1 MSDQLWLKN
10 YPVRWNL
17 KYPEISI
24 YRYLKENTAKCNDL
38 IALVFFEKEITF
50 RKMHDNIDSFA
61 AALYDLG
68 VRKGDRVAIMT
79 PNCPEF
85 VYTYY
90 ACMKLGAIEVQI
102 DPLYMPSELEF
113 VLKDSEAKVVVVA
126 DEFINSLQAVH
137 DKVPT
142 EHVIVS
148 RFSGVELNGDN
159 PWFNELLEFD
169 ELLEKYPPDSPEAEI
184 DPREDVAVLQYTGG
198 TTGTTKAAMLTHY
211 NLISNVVQKKEW
223 FSDLAREKFS
233 NGLTQQYGVAILPL
247 FQITGLNF
255 CLNLALTYPMG
266 MILLPFFDIEYIFS
280 LIDRYRPAFFPGV
293 PTIFSA
299 IADHPDANNHN
310 LKAVDIWR
318 TGGAPMPVKLI
329 EHTERRI
336 GVKII
341 EGYGL
346 TEASPT
352 THSNP
357 FRGIRKFGSVGLP
370 YPDTEC
376 RIVNPE
382 NRSEEVPV
390 GEEGELIIKG
400 PQIMKG
406 YWKNPEDTKE
416 ILRDGWLYTRDIARM
431 DESGFFYIVDREK
444 DIVIIGGINVYP
456 REVDEVFFKHPKVSE
471 VVSTGVPDDFYG
483 EALKTYVVLK
493 EGDSATEEE
502 LLDYAAQKLAVY
514 KLPRVIEFRQD
525 LPKSNAGKILRRVLV
540 ESENN
545 KVSSDRE
552 KIAVTL
558 SDWGEDVMSLDDFSD
573 DFDM

>member
-1 MSDQLWLKN
+1 MFDRLWLKN

-17 KYPEISI
+17 EYPEVSV
-24 YRYLKENTAKCNDL
+24 YRYLKENTKNCGDL
-38 IALVFFEKEITF
+38 NALVFFEKEITF
-50 RKMHDNIDSFA
+50 RKMHEYIDRFA
-61 AALYDLG
+61 AALFDLG
-68 VRKGDRVAIMT
+68 VRKNDRVALMM

-90 ACMKLGAIEVQI
+90 ACMKLGAIEVQV

-113 VLKDSEAKVVVVA
+113 ALKDSEAKIIVVA
-126 DEFINSLQAVH
+126 DEVIDSLQAVR
-137 DKVPT
+137 DRVPLD
-142 EHVIVS
+142 HVIVS
-148 RFSGVELNGDN
+148 KLSGSDVHGKNL
-159 PWFNELLEFD
+159 WFD
-169 ELLEKYPPDSPEAEI
+169 ELLEKYPPYSPEAEI
-184 DPREDVAVLQYTGG
+184 NPKEDIAVLQYTGG

-223 FSDLAREKFS
+223 FSEFKKEKFC
-233 NGLTQQYGVAILPL
+233 NGLTQQYGLGLIPL

-255 CLNLALTYPMG
+255 CLNLALTFPMG
-266 MILLPFFDIEYIFS
+266 MIMLPYFDIDYILY
-280 LIDRYRPAFFPGV
+280 LIDTYRPSFFPGV

-299 IADHPDANNHN
+299 IADHPEAINHN

-318 TGGAPMPVKLI
+318 TGGAPMPVELI
-329 EHTERRI
+329 DHIEKRTGI
-336 GVKII
+336 KII

-357 FRGIRKFGSVGLP
+357 FMGIRKYGSVGLP

-382 NRSEEVPV
+382 NTSEEVPV

-416 ILRDGWLYTRDIARM
+416 ILRDGWLYTRDIAKM
-431 DESGFFYIVDREK
+431 DERGYFYIVDREK

-456 REVDEVFFKHPKVSE
+456 REVDEVFFRHPKVAE
-471 VVSTGVPDDFYG
+471 VVSKGVPDDFYG
-483 EALKTYVVLK
+483 EVLKTYIVLK
-493 EGDSATEEE
+493 DGENATEEE
-502 LLDYAAQKLAVY
+502 LIDYGAEKLAVY
-514 KLPRVIEFRQD
+514 KLPRVIEFRSE
-525 LPKSNAGKILRRVLV
+525 LPKSNAGKILRRALV
-540 ESENN
+540 EKEDDKVGSENI
-545 KVSSDRE
+545 KA
-552 KIAVTL
+552 AVRL
-558 SDWGEDVMSLDDFSD
+558 PEWEEDVISLDDFLD
-573 DFDM
+573 DFDI

>member
-1 MSDQLWLKN
+1 MSDRLWLKN

-17 KYPEISI
+17 EYPEVSV
-24 YRYLKENTAKCNDL
+24 YRYLKENTKNCGDL
-38 IALVFFEKEITF
+38 NALVFFEKEISF
-50 RKMHDNIDSFA
+50 RKMHEYIDRFA
-61 AALYDLG
+61 AALFDLG
-68 VRKGDRVAIMT
+68 VRKGDRVALMM

-90 ACMKLGAIEVQI
+90 ACMKLGAIEVQV

-113 VLKDSEAKVVVVA
+113 ALKDSEAKILVVA
-126 DEFINSLQAVH
+126 DEVIDSFQAIR
-137 DKVPT
+137 DSVPLD
-142 EHVIVS
+142 HVIVS
-148 RFSGVELNGDN
+148 KLSGADVTGENL
-159 PWFNELLEFD
+159 WFD
-169 ELLEKYPPDSPEAEI
+169 ELLEKYPPSSPEAEI
-184 DPREDVAVLQYTGG
+184 DPKEDVAVLQYTGG

-223 FSDLAREKFS
+223 FSDLGKEKFQ
-233 NGLTQQYGVAILPL
+233 NGLTQQYGLGLLPL

-266 MILLPFFDIEYIFS
+266 MIMLPYFDIEYILN
-280 LIDRYRPAFFPGV
+280 LIDTYSPAFFPGV

-299 IADHPDANNHN
+299 IADHPEANKHN

-318 TGGAPMPVKLI
+318 TGGAPMPVELI
-329 EHTERRI
+329 DYIEKRTGI
-336 GVKII
+336 KII

-357 FRGIRKFGSVGLP
+357 FMGIRKYGSVGLP

-376 RIVNPE
+376 RIINPE
-382 NRSEEVPV
+382 NGSEEVPV

-406 YWKNPEDTKE
+406 YWKNPEDTEE

-431 DESGFFYIVDREK
+431 DEGGYFYIVDREK

-456 REVDEVFFKHPKVSE
+456 REVDEVFFKHPKVAE
-471 VVSTGVPDDFYG
+471 VVSKGIPDDFYG
-483 EALKTYVVLK
+483 EVLKTYVVLK
-493 EGDSATEEE
+493 DGESATEDE
-502 LLDYAAQKLAVY
+502 LLDYAAEKLAVY
-514 KLPRVIEFRQD
+514 KLPRVIEFRSE
-525 LPKSNAGKILRRVLV
+525 LPKSNAGKILRRALV
-540 ESENN
+540 EKENEKVASENI
-545 KVSSDRE
+545 KT
-552 KIAVTL
+552 AVRL
-558 SDWGEDVMSLDDFSD
+558 PEWEEDVISLDDFSD